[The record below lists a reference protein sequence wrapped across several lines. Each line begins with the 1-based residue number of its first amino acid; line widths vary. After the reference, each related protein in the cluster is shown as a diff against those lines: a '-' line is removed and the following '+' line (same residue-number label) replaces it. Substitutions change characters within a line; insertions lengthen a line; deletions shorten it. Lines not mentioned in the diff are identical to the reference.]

1 MKTKWHVLFLATL
14 ILCVTSVASAD
25 KIDWFDGI
33 LEAGNLVY
41 AGDGLNTGWNGD
53 GLGPWYEYPQTEPE
67 TSWWNQWF
75 YDDPPMPSPW
85 YKEISWGIDIVPG
98 DPSYSALS
106 YLEIAINWSTLD
118 FGASGPAG
126 PPPMPQD
133 EAYIMRE
140 IIFVYSSVSGEVH
153 LESSYVIPDYNPE
166 WVSIDIRGEA
176 PVGNTV
182 QVTGWIE
189 HDCIPEP
196 ATLGLLLLPGLALLR
211 RRRK

>member
-1 MKTKWHVLFLATL
+1 MKTKWHVLFLATVM
-14 ILCVTSVASAD
+14 LCLASVASAD

-33 LEAGNLVY
+33 IEAGNLVY
-41 AGDGLNTGWNGD
+41 SGAGPNTGWNGD

-85 YKEISWGIDIVPG
+85 YKEISWGIDIF
-98 DPSYSALS
+98 PSAPSF
-106 YLEIAINWSTLD
+106 LEIAINWSTLD
-118 FGASGPAG
+118 FGPTGPDG

-133 EAYIMRE
+133 EPYIMRE
-140 IIFVYSSVSGEVH
+140 IIFYTAVSGHVYI
-153 LESSYVIPDYNPE
+153 ESSYVIPDYNPE
-166 WVSIDIRGEA
+166 WVSIDIRA
-176 PVGNTV
+176 DIPVGTVVNTV

-196 ATLGLLLLPGLALLR
+196 ATLGLLLLGGLALLR
-211 RRRK
+211 RKRST